1 MHHQFLSSSINVSK
15 MMDCYLYNIKM
26 YRVSPFDSH
35 LTKQF
40 DMQLVLGFEP
50 FPLPANVEIE
60 TQRPMFSENW
70 KLSSQRAV
78 IVGPGRDPASGGL

>member
-1 MHHQFLSSSINVSK
+1 MSL
-15 MMDCYLYNIKM
+15 
-26 YRVSPFDSH
+26 VSPFDSH

-60 TQRPMFSENW
+60 TLRPMFSENW